1 MSKLSHA
8 NMRMNTAAIIIN
20 MFHSNDGNNNVN
32 PCQNNIIDNTNNI
45 NVFNLNK
52 NFTINIK
59 F

>member
-1 MSKLSHA
+1 
-8 NMRMNTAAIIIN
+8 MRMNTAAIIIN
-20 MFHSNDGNNNVN
+20 MFQSNDGNNNVK

-52 NFTINIK
+52 NFTINTK